1 MITTAAFC
9 DNGVEGTAALTLAEH
24 HGTNAT

>member
-1 MITTAAFC
+1 MITKTAFC
-9 DNGVEGTAALTLAEH
+9 NNGVEDTAALTLAEH